1 MLTILSLRGGGLY
14 WIWECLEPLQKWYVS
29 SGSMSW
35 KVVQFLPG
43 SLGCSLSYLIIVPW
57 ESEVPGEFMCR
68 RSSQQTELEV
78 SSILTTAALGSWAP
92 RGTWMRQFVPV
103 VPLRP
108 RGSPFIFAHFHSAS
122 SCAHDPPAL
131 LTHSRHGQMWRL
143 QPSTHVLST
152 SLCWALVRGSSLF
165 RQRSSPSGHWLPQFL
180 TVE

>member
-68 RSSQQTELEV
+68 RSSQQAELEV
-78 SSILTTAALGSWAP
+78 SSILTTAALGSRAP
-92 RGTWMRQFVPV
+92 RGTWMRQFFSCGSSSLPWL
-103 VPLRP
+103 PLRLC
-108 RGSPFIFAHFHSAS
+108 SLPFGIQLCSWPSCPAHTLQARSDVEATAFHTRAQ
-122 SCAHDPPAL
+122 HLPL
-131 LTHSRHGQMWRL
+131 LG
-143 QPSTHVLST
+143 PS
-152 SLCWALVRGSSLF
+152 
-165 RQRSSPSGHWLPQFL
+165 
-180 TVE
+180 

>member
-1 MLTILSLRGGGLY
+1 MWVLGPCH
-14 WIWECLEPLQKWYVS
+14 EKWYSFCLV
-29 SGSMSW
+29 
-35 KVVQFLPG
+35 L
-43 SLGCSLSYLIIVPW
+43 LGCSLSYLIIVPW

-78 SSILTTAALGSWAP
+78 SSVLTTAALGSRAP

-108 RGSPFIFAHFHSAS
+108 HGSPFVFAHFHSAS

-143 QPSTHVLST
+143 WPSTHVLST

-165 RQRSSPSGHWLPQFL
+165 RQKSFPSGHWLPQFL